1 MNIIYEILTKK
12 NNTDKNKYKKNLQY
26 FHKHW
31 RFFFILCILDVVDN
45 PLTYLSSTILLAT
58 LNLNLRST
66 NVSIE

>member
-12 NNTDKNKYKKNLQY
+12 NNTDKNKYKKKSPVLSQALEI
-26 FHKHW
+26 
-31 RFFFILCILDVVDN
+31 FFILCILDVVDN
-45 PLTYLSSTILLAT
+45 PLTYLSSAILLAT

>member
-12 NNTDKNKYKKNLQY
+12 NNTDKNKYKKKSPVLSQELEI
-26 FHKHW
+26 
-31 RFFFILCILDVVDN
+31 FFILCILDVVDN

>member
-31 RFFFILCILDVVDN
+31 RFFLFYAFLM
-45 PLTYLSSTILLAT
+45 
-58 LNLNLRST
+58 
-66 NVSIE
+66 